1 MIITTNY
8 IRSEVEWNVGG
19 TRVVY
24 RMGQGEYSRGF
35 SISPIHRSIK
45 SNILSPSNLIFI
57 ITSYKYIIGI
67 EYHILYNIYVI
78 IEAKKLQLEDSQ
90 VICKYR
96 RVIYVY
102 NGICISDLYC
112 PCNGPSF
119 IPYILA
125 YIIPLEEMSECI
137 YRGG

>member
-1 MIITTNY
+1 
-8 IRSEVEWNVGG
+8 
-19 TRVVY
+19 
-24 RMGQGEYSRGF
+24 MGQGEYSRGF

-119 IPYILA
+119 IAYILA
-125 YIIPLEEMSECI
+125 YIIPQKKCLNVFTGEAKVASSKI
-137 YRGG
+137 YWNFISLINII